1 MNLQETEV
9 VWLDGDDVCRIE
21 YLAEIS
27 GLSLEDIEDL
37 IENEVINPLDPMQ
50 SPRMFPLQ
58 GVATA
63 QMARRLR
70 DDFLLD
76 RHGLTLALKLLQ
88 RLAQLES
95 ELQAL
100 RARAG
105 RV

>member
-1 MNLQETEV
+1 MNLQSTAA
-9 VWLDGDDVCRIE
+9 VWLNGDGVCQIE

-27 GLSLEDIEDL
+27 GLSLDEIEDL
-37 IENEVINPLDPMQ
+37 IDNEVINPVDPAQ
-50 SPRMFPLQ
+50 SPRMFALE
-58 GVATA
+58 GVVTA

-76 RHGLTLALKLLQ
+76 RHGLALALTLM
-88 RLAQLES
+88 RRVTQLES